1 MKKNFERQLYAY
13 TPLLEETRPV
23 FPGKKIAYK
32 MDAFQPSGSF
42 KLRGVEHACRR
53 ALEGGAEKLLSSSG
67 GNAGLA
73 VAYVGNQWDV
83 PVRVVLPEST
93 PASVADELHRLGSEV
108 IIHGSAWDE
117 SNAYCLNL
125 LEADHTW
132 AYIPPFD
139 HPDLWEG
146 HGSIVDELKEQC
158 RTQPDCI
165 VLSVGGGGLMNGVV
179 EGLKRNGWTDT
190 AILAV
195 ETVGAD
201 SLYQSV
207 QAGHIVTLDAITSD
221 AKSLGAKRIAERT
234 FENVQNYR
242 IRPHLVTDAEAE
254 KACVRF
260 ADEHRVLVEPACG
273 ASLSVVYG
281 KDPSLADFEN
291 IVVIVCGGSKVDLAA
306 LDAWRTLE

>member
-1 MKKNFERQLYAY
+1 MKQNLHPLSIR
-13 TPLLEETRPV
+13 TPLIEETRRIC
-23 FPGKKIAYK
+23 PGKRISYK
-32 MDAFQPSGSF
+32 MEAYQPSGSF
-42 KLRGVEHACRR
+42 KLRGVEHACRK
-53 ALEGGAEKLLSSSG
+53 ALEGGAEKFLSSSG

-73 VAYVGNQWDV
+73 VAYVGNQWNV

-93 PASVADELHRLGSEV
+93 PTSVAEELRRLGSEV

-125 LEADHTW
+125 LEEDHTW

-146 HGSIVDELKEQC
+146 HGDMVDELAEQC

-207 QAGHIVTLDAITSD
+207 QAGHIVSLDAITSD

-234 FENVQNYR
+234 FENVRNYR
-242 IRPHLVTDAEAE
+242 ILPHLVTDAEAE

-273 ASLSVVYG
+273 ASLAAVYAN
-281 KDPSLADFEN
+281 DPKLADFEN
-291 IVVIVCGGSKVDLAA
+291 IVVIVCGGSKVDLEA
-306 LDAWRTLE
+306 LDAWRSI

>member
-1 MKKNFERQLYAY
+1 MSSHKQLYVQ
-13 TPLLEETRPV
+13 TPLIEETRPL
-23 FPGKKIAYK
+23 FPGKQLSYK
-32 MDAFQPSGSF
+32 MEAFQPCGSF
-42 KLRGVEHACRR
+42 KLRGIELACRR
-53 ALEGGAEKLLSSSG
+53 ALEKGAKKLLSSSG

-73 VAYVGNQWDV
+73 VAYVGSQWSF
-83 PVRVVLPEST
+83 PVTVVLPEST
-93 PASVADELHRLGSEV
+93 PTTVADELKRLGSEV

-125 LEADHTW
+125 LEEDNTW

-158 RTQPDCI
+158 REKPDCI
-165 VLSVGGGGLMNGVV
+165 VLSVGGGGLLNGVV

-207 QAGHIVTLDAITSD
+207 QAGHIVTLNAITSD
-221 AKSLGAKRIAERT
+221 AKSLGAKRVAERT

-242 IRPHLVTDAEAE
+242 ILPHLVTDAEAE

-273 ASLSVVYG
+273 ASLASIYVN
-281 KDPSLADFEN
+281 DPSLADFEN
-291 IVVIVCGGSKVDLAA
+291 IVVIVCGGSKVDLTM
-306 LDAWRTLE
+306 LDSWRKIS

>member
-1 MKKNFERQLYAY
+1 MSLHKQLYVQ
-13 TPLLEETRPV
+13 TPLIEETRPV
-23 FPGKKIAYK
+23 FPRKQISYK
-32 MDAFQPSGSF
+32 MEAFQPSGSF
-42 KLRGVEHACRR
+42 KLRGIELACRR
-53 ALEGGAEKLLSSSG
+53 ALDKGAKKLLSSSG

-73 VAYVGNQWDV
+73 VAYVGSQWSV
-83 PVRVVLPEST
+83 PVTVVLPEST
-93 PASVADELHRLGSEV
+93 PSSVADELKRLGSKV
-108 IIHGSAWDE
+108 IIHGRAWDE

-125 LEADHTW
+125 LKEDNRW

-146 HGSIVDELKEQC
+146 HGSMVDELKEQC
-158 RTQPDCI
+158 RSQPDCI
-165 VLSVGGGGLMNGVV
+165 ILSVGGGGLMNGVV

-207 QAGHIVTLDAITSD
+207 QAGHIVTLDDITSV
-221 AKSLGAKRIAERT
+221 AKSLGAKRVADKT

-242 IRPHLVTDAEAE
+242 ILPHLVADREAE
-254 KACVRF
+254 QACVRF

-273 ASLSVVYG
+273 ASLSPVYA
-281 KDPSLADFEN
+281 KDPILEPYKN

-306 LDAWRTLE
+306 LDAWRN